1 MKDRDCILLDTLV
14 DSGKSLSEMALKL
27 HKDGARR
34 IFWFSP
40 HGLFTDTSQKLIKNS
55 YIEECIV
62 TNTVEE
68 VKP

>member
-1 MKDRDCILLDTLV
+1 VLFENMI

-27 HKDGARR
+27 HNDGARR

-40 HGLFTDTSQKLIKNS
+40 HGLFTDHSQKLIKNS